1 MWNITKNDVQA
12 MVTRGF
18 RLEYIWE
25 RSNVKETEETEEGRR
40 QTVIGDNEAGA
51 QRPSNLNYSY
61 RWVVKIA
68 GLYGLIKLL
77 YLDLHQLV
85 CEDYLRFNLDRVKG
99 NPACLRFDSSF
110 GIGLT
115 WPPKGTSP

>member
-1 MWNITKNDVQA
+1 MQKEMWNITKNDVQA

-61 RWVVKIA
+61 PMGGENCWSLWSYQTPLPR
-68 GLYGLIKLL
+68 
-77 YLDLHQLV
+77 
-85 CEDYLRFNLDRVKG
+85 
-99 NPACLRFDSSF
+99 SSS
-110 GIGLT
+110 IGMQRL
-115 WPPKGTSP
+115 SPLQSRQSQG